1 MTLSSIGEIQNAEGR
16 SILDDEMEYSP
27 TGVPGL
33 DELLDNKGIP
43 SGYSVSVIGSPGAG
57 KTTLSMQFLYNGLVK
72 FSEHGIYVSLDENLD
87 ALKKAMKT
95 VGIDLK
101 GVVNN
106 GLTLVDA
113 THLVTIPQEV
123 KIGERHLSRQEF
135 SLVSLI
141 ESLRT
146 KVQETNAK
154 RVVIDPLAMLTIL
167 FPTEIERRVAVAD
180 LVHQL
185 STIGTT
191 TLLLTE
197 LQHNGARR
205 SYQIEDYLSQGVI
218 SMRKMSRDNHIFNI
232 IQVEKMRGVQHDTQP
247 RFYGIAQGGINVA
260 SEESVNIV

>member
-1 MTLSSIGEIQNAEGR
+1 MTLSSIGEIQNAEDR
-16 SILDDEMEYSP
+16 LLHDDEMEYSP

-33 DELLDNKGIP
+33 DKLLDNKGIP

-72 FSEHGIYVSLDENLD
+72 FSEPGIYVSLDENLH

-95 VGIDLK
+95 IGIDLK
-101 GVVNN
+101 RVVDN

-123 KIGERHLSRQEF
+123 KMGGRHLSRQEF

-146 KVQETNAK
+146 KVQETNSK

-167 FPTEIERRVAVAD
+167 FPTDIERRVAVAD

-185 STIGTT
+185 STMGTT
-191 TLLLTE
+191 TLLVTE

-218 SMRKMSRDNHIFNI
+218 SMRKMNRDNHIFNI
-232 IQVEKMRGVQHDTQP
+232 IQVEKMRGVPHDTQP
-247 RFYGIAQGGINVA
+247 RFYGITQGGINVA